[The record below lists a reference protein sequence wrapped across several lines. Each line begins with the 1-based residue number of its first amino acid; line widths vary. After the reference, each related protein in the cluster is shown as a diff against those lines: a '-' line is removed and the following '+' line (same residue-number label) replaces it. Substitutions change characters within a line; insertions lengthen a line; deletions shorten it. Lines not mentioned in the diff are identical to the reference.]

1 MDDSATRLLQRLV
14 RRMPR
19 ESLKT
24 SLGKWSRLTT
34 GQQQSLDFTRPKWV
48 LTENLLDLCNEN
60 GLAVKHI
67 TELEMIH
74 VIDNPSQGMWHA
86 LQLLDPADDALS
98 VELTQFKERFKVHL
112 TELIR
117 HVSIKIKKHT
127 DEAVWIRIAWG
138 DSFSRP
144 NHLKPTYVVHHLQ
157 TPYVFVTNLPS
168 KQKSLLSQAL
178 VLATRYSAINDVNLS
193 GRKLT
198 AIRDLLMRQYQQV
211 FPTKYPSPLA
221 ELQNS
226 NREQAELAENRFQMA
241 CEAFGDG
248 TLPQLQTAVYKLETK
263 YKDITNNI
271 MTERERPF
279 RCVVKFA
286 STNLLESLRHC
297 ASSGIAST
305 PVTPLL
311 SSITQKGR
319 NYFVITDN
327 GLGPS
332 SQHPSQRTDTGSWS
346 IEDTLAPPSWQNA
359 DSQQPSPVTAE
370 AGSHIL

>member
-1 MDDSATRLLQRLV
+1 MDDSARRLLQRLV
-14 RRMPR
+14 RRIPAQMLKPTLEKWDR
-19 ESLKT
+19 LTAAQRQSVDFTES
-24 SLGKWSRLTT
+24 KWS
-34 GQQQSLDFTRPKWV
+34 
-48 LTENLLDLCNEN
+48 LTEKLLAICEESEMT
-60 GLAVKHI
+60 VKHI

-74 VIDNPSQGMWHA
+74 VIENPDRSMWYA
-86 LQLLDPADDALS
+86 LQLMDPEDDAHS
-98 VELTQFKERFKVHL
+98 VELTQFKEQFKSHL
-112 TELIR
+112 RELIR

-157 TPYVFVTNLPS
+157 TPYVYVTSLTS
-168 KQKSLLSQAL
+168 KLKPLLSQAL
-178 VLATRYSAINDVNLS
+178 VLSTRYQAIKDANLS

-221 ELQNS
+221 ENNQNAS
-226 NREQAELAENRFQMA
+226 NILINKEQAELAASRHQKA

-248 TLPQLQTAVYKLETK
+248 MLPQLQSAVYKLETK
-263 YKDITNNI
+263 FRDHTNRT
-271 MTERERPF
+271 MTEREEAF

-297 ASSGIAST
+297 ASSGITSAPGTS
-305 PVTPLL
+305 LL
-311 SSITQKGR
+311 SSIPLKGR

-327 GLGPS
+327 SPGPS
-332 SQHPSQRTDTGSWS
+332 SQTRQ
-346 IEDTLAPPSWQNA
+346 PPN
-359 DSQQPSPVTAE
+359 
-370 AGSHIL
+370 